1 MQDYLPRSATP
12 DLSGR
17 WWVKHRVKASGQ
29 PRFVGLEIEFYV
41 TFRQDGLTLTGEG
54 EKFAVGWQLAGRDE
68 ASRLELTGNLT
79 GTDVQISLVEH
90 PPRNPDR
97 TIFGTINWKI
107 VNSGRLVGSFQVDA
121 AGTTGTSEAV
131 RA

>member
-1 MQDYLPRSATP
+1 MQDFAFRSTAP

-17 WWVKHRVKASGQ
+17 WWVKHRVKASSR

-41 TFRQDGLTLTGEG
+41 TFQQEGKKLTGEG

-68 ASRLELTGNLT
+68 TSRLELNGQLN
-79 GTDVQISLVEH
+79 GADVHISLAERA
-90 PPRNPDR
+90 PMNPDR
-97 TIFGTINWKI
+97 TIFGTIDWKV
-107 VNSGRLVGSFQVDA
+107 VNSRRLVGSFRVDA
-121 AGTTGTSEAV
+121 AETSGSSEAV

>member
-1 MQDYLPRSATP
+1 MQDYASRLTTP

-41 TFRQDGLTLTGEG
+41 TFQQDGHNLTGEG
-54 EKFAVGWQLAGRDE
+54 EKFAVGWRLAGRNE
-68 ASRLELTGNLT
+68 ASRLELNGRLD
-79 GTDVQISLVEH
+79 GPDVHVSLVERA
-90 PPRNPDR
+90 PANPER
-97 TIFGTINWKI
+97 TIFGTIQWK
-107 VNSGRLVGSFQVDA
+107 VVHPGRLVGTFQVDA